1 MIICSKMAA
10 ICFKFGEMLVWD
22 RSLNFC
28 KRKSKRL
35 PFFKW
40 FYDHRSSFITI
51 KFYFHL
57 SCKVGLA
64 GFKEDTHLTSLFL
77 WSSRL
82 WNARRGWHYCST
94 ESAKNASTTK
104 LQSFKILVVC
114 CFILKQLE
122 TVWQAI
128 KSCKGWL
135 FSAATSAQGDG

>member
-1 MIICSKMAA
+1 MRIAGFFSSHLGKCLYEIDHWISVRGNLKGC
-10 ICFKFGEMLVWD
+10 L
-22 RSLNFC
+22 
-28 KRKSKRL
+28 
-35 PFFKW
+35 FFKW

-51 KFYFHL
+51 KFYFHS
-57 SCKVGLA
+57 SCKVSLA

-77 WSSRL
+77 WSFRL

-94 ESAKNASTTK
+94 ESAKNASTTQ

-135 FSAATSAQGDG
+135 YSAATSAQGDG